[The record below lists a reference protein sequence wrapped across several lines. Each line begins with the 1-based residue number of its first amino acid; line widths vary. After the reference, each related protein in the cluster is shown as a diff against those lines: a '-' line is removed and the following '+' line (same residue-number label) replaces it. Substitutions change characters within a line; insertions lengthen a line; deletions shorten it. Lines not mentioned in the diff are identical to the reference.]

1 MSVAFLVIY
10 EGQPED
16 PDAFLRYYVDKH
28 VPIVWTFPKIRHVE
42 IQRGVD
48 GGDFFMIT
56 RLTFDTIEDLRI
68 AINSKERER
77 ARADMENFPPFEGT
91 VRRQAV
97 EILDMPCEANEVGV
111 QID

>member
-16 PDAFLRYYVDKH
+16 PEAFLHYYVEKH
-28 VPIVWTFPKIRHVE
+28 VPLVWKFPKIRRIE
-42 IQRGVD
+42 IERGVD

-56 RLTFDTIEDLRI
+56 RLTFDAIEDLHV
-68 AINSKERER
+68 AIHSKERER
-77 ARADMENFPPFEGT
+77 ARADMKNFPPFNGR

-97 EILDMPCEANEVGV
+97 EIMDMPRQAS
-111 QID
+111 